1 MFSFVIWDI
10 KEEKLFAARDRFGIK
25 PFYYFNNERGFFF
38 ASEIKAL
45 LPFLK
50 NKKIDNDALSDYFCF
65 QFYLEEKN
73 LISEVLTLPPGNYA
87 ILKNKKLTINK
98 YWDIKY
104 QVDQI
109 KNEKWYYDHLDE
121 LLNDTM
127 DLHLLADVEVG
138 SYLSGG
144 IDSSLMTALAS
155 QHSNIE
161 NFKAYNV
168 RFFDQRGFDESF
180 FAESLAS
187 KLNLDLNIVNVT
199 EDDFIKNIEKVIW
212 HLDQPMAGPGSFP
225 QYMISKKVS
234 EDVKVVLGGQGGDE
248 IFGGYARYLLGYF
261 DQCIKNSI
269 DGTLNNK
276 NLTLSFESILNN
288 LNTLKEYKP
297 LIEQFFSKNFF
308 SDRGKRY
315 WSLINRSNDYGDV
328 ILDGV
333 INLEK
338 SYEGFK
344 QIFFN
349 NNIKDDKIFNSMT
362 NFDFQ
367 TLLPALLNVEDR
379 MSMAHGVEARVP
391 LLDHKIIEF
400 STTIPASI
408 KFKNGILK
416 RMLKNISKKYLNP
429 EILNRRDKMGLPVP
443 LNKWLREKNGCRDF
457 VFDILTSS
465 KAKSRFY
472 IDKQINIDRI
482 LESQGNYSRNIWAL
496 LSLEI
501 WQNKFIDT

>member
-1 MFSFVIWDI
+1 MPL
-10 KEEKLFAARDRFGIK
+10 KL
-25 PFYYFNNERGFFF
+25 
-38 ASEIKAL
+38 KAL

-50 NKKIDNDALSDYFCF
+50 NKKIGYDALSDYFCF
-65 QFYLEEKN
+65 QFYLGEKN

-121 LLNDTM
+121 LLNETM

-276 NLTLSFESILNN
+276 NLTLSFESILI
-288 LNTLKEYKP
+288 T
-297 LIEQFFSKNFF
+297 
-308 SDRGKRY
+308 
-315 WSLINRSNDYGDV
+315 
-328 ILDGV
+328 
-333 INLEK
+333 
-338 SYEGFK
+338 
-344 QIFFN
+344 
-349 NNIKDDKIFNSMT
+349 
-362 NFDFQ
+362 
-367 TLLPALLNVEDR
+367 
-379 MSMAHGVEARVP
+379 
-391 LLDHKIIEF
+391 
-400 STTIPASI
+400 
-408 KFKNGILK
+408 
-416 RMLKNISKKYLNP
+416 
-429 EILNRRDKMGLPVP
+429 
-443 LNKWLREKNGCRDF
+443 
-457 VFDILTSS
+457 
-465 KAKSRFY
+465 
-472 IDKQINIDRI
+472 
-482 LESQGNYSRNIWAL
+482 
-496 LSLEI
+496 
-501 WQNKFIDT
+501 